1 MDLYTETLL
10 DHYEHP
16 HHAGALKKPHAHVIQ
31 YNPTCVDTIQVD
43 VIVNKEGTLKDMA
56 FSGSGCVLS
65 QASMSILSDMV
76 IGKQASAI
84 QKMTASDIEQ
94 LIGMQLTPSRVNC
107 AILGLTAL
115 KKATEAIKKK
125 K

>member
-16 HHAGALKKPHAHVIQ
+16 HHAGALKKPYAHVVQ
-31 YNPTCVDTIQVD
+31 HNPTCGDTIQVD
-43 VIVNKEGTLKDMA
+43 VIVNKEGALKDMA

-65 QASMSILSDMV
+65 QASMSILSDKV

-84 QKMTASDIEQ
+84 QKMTASDIER
-94 LIGMQLTPSRVNC
+94 LIGMRLTPSRVNC
-107 AILGLTAL
+107 ATLGLTAL
-115 KKATEAIKKK
+115 KKATEIIKKK